1 LLKFLINFRDRTSQ
15 QLTTTSNEEDSHFK
29 LVDFMIQFLQQNL
42 APFENANFFKSVI
55 PLTAS
60 SLLVKCYEVEST
72 GANLHDNKMFE
83 VPSNLRYHELQD
95 HVNKKYGNLM
105 TQLSYIDEQDEQIT
119 LDSDLVLKKAV

>member
-1 LLKFLINFRDRTSQ
+1 
-15 QLTTTSNEEDSHFK
+15 
-29 LVDFMIQFLQQNL
+29 MIQFLQQNL

-72 GANLHDNKMFE
+72 GAYLHDNKMFE